1 LIYTEEAAMPDSPEA
16 IKARFQEALDTFIGK
31 VKQDSYIIAAILG
44 GSMSYDQ
51 VWEKSDIDMLLI
63 GRSEKIPERSY
74 YLIENGV
81 NIHALLL
88 SRSKFKQQIERALQ
102 SSFFHSYFS
111 KSTLLF
117 STDETINEYYQNVQ
131 RLGARDRQL
140 QLLRAASEVLPVLAK
155 AEKWL
160 YIKNDTAYS
169 FLWLMYMVGNL
180 AQIEVIA
187 AGEVTTR
194 EVIQQAAKHNPK
206 FFRAIYFDL
215 IAQPADRAAVEQAL
229 GLVNQYLNER
239 VRVLFQPIFGYLAAA
254 GGPRSASEMDAY
266 FSKQLQ
272 TDTIGMAYEWLADIG
287 MIQKVS
293 HPLRL
298 TEKSRV
304 AVEEAAYY
312 YDADDQSS

>member
-1 LIYTEEAAMPDSPEA
+1 MPESREA
-16 IKARFQEALDTFIGK
+16 IKARFQEALEQFTAK

-51 VWEKSDIDMLLI
+51 VWEKSDLDILLV
-63 GRSEKIPERSY
+63 GRSEKVPERGY

-81 NIHALLL
+81 NIHAILL

-117 STDETINEYYQNVQ
+117 STDETITEYYQNVQ
-131 RLGARDRQL
+131 HLGARDRQL
-140 QLLRAASEVLPVLAK
+140 QLLRAGCDVLPALAK

-160 YIKNDTAYS
+160 YVKNDSAYS
-169 FLWLMYMVGNL
+169 FVWLMYVVRDL
-180 AQIEVIA
+180 ATIEVLA

-194 EVIQQAAKHNPK
+194 EVIQQALKHNPA
-206 FFRAIYFDL
+206 FFQAIYLDM
-215 IAQPADRAAVEQAL
+215 IARPVDGAAVEQAL
-229 GLVNQYLNER
+229 RQVNRYLDER
-239 VRVLFQPIFGYLAAA
+239 ITLLFQPIFDYLSAAD
-254 GGPRSASEMDAY
+254 GPRSAGDIDSY
-266 FSKQLQ
+266 FRKQIQAETL
-272 TDTIGMAYEWLADIG
+272 GAAYEWLADKGVLRKI
-287 MIQKVS
+287 S

-304 AVEEAAYY
+304 TVEEAMYY
-312 YDADDQSS
+312 YDDERPTTKDQRRA